1 MRSPHWRDETDNAG
15 TEPAPMQ
22 EATGFYSRAWA
33 GERRPTENGW
43 DFKKLV
49 YVPGCA
55 WRGKAVVT
63 QKSRSV
69 PTSGQ
74 SSEGEWK

>member
-1 MRSPHWRDETDNAG
+1 
-15 TEPAPMQ
+15 MQ

-33 GERRPTENGW
+33 GERRPIENGW

-63 QKSRSV
+63 QRAEVSLLVDRAQK
-69 PTSGQ
+69 GNGNNMYQ
-74 SSEGEWK
+74 ALC